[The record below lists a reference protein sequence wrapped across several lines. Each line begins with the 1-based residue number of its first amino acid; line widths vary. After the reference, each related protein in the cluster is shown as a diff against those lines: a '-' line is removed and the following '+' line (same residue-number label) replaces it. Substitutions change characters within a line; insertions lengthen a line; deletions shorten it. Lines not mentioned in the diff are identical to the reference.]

1 LFGLVKGKLLA
12 LGGAI
17 IAILLGVV
25 KALSARNRQLKDRAK
40 KAESGLKFQNS
51 VIESEQ
57 EIDSK
62 FSDLKREAE
71 KDVKDGSIPSHL
83 RDPRD

>member
-1 LFGLVKGKLLA
+1 MFSLLKTKFIA
-12 LGGAI
+12 IGGAI

-71 KDVKDGSIPSHL
+71 KDVKDGSVPSHL
-83 RDPRD
+83 RNPRD